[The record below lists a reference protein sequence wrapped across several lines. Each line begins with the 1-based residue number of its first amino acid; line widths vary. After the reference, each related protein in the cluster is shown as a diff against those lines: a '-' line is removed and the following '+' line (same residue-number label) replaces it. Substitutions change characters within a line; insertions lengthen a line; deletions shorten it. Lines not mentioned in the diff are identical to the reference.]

1 MILIIKIDLIGLNK
15 IDATVYKCTDN
26 FIGACVP
33 GQDDAR
39 CDSLCKQAGDEKGG
53 ICKFRQYKQ
62 PAPHNFCHCYC

>member
-1 MILIIKIDLIGLNK
+1 MNK
-15 IDATVYKCTDN
+15 IDAARHAASTKLDRVYKCTDN

-39 CDSLCKQAGDEKGG
+39 CDSLCKQNGDEKGG
-53 ICKFRQYKQ
+53 ICKFRKYKP